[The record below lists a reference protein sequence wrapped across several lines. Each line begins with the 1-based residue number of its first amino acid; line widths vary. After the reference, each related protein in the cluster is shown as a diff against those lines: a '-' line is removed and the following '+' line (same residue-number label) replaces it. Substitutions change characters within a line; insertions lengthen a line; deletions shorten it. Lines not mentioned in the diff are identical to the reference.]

1 MRWMLPAC
9 PIWGFVACLAT
20 GLLCVSGAPAQNAP
34 GEGGTSAGLQTAR
47 SSVDDVGRATEW
59 GESYQI
65 RAFGQNPQAR
75 VMFSTFA
82 NDLRDSFRSSI
93 YRIRPN
99 GPIVRGGWT
108 IPIAV
113 ELWGDAR
120 DVYIGEDVIT
130 SLELRADNRVI
141 AKISVRLHDEFT
153 ERRFRLAVIEA
164 LLADLMLAPYG
175 KDPSLL
181 EGKDLEVPEWLV
193 HGFDLYI
200 EHRDGGRPSAFF
212 EGILKSGQMLKPDEL
227 FEVMDSASLDPISY
241 TIFRSSAG
249 AMVAALIDQPE
260 GDHALR
266 ALLGDLPGT
275 GKRAMAPLLRQHFPA
290 FREMDEGMEKWWALQ
305 VANFGQQQSF
315 EFMEWDETEHWLNEA
330 LKLRWRPQ
338 DTLVAE
344 NPKPGFFN
352 KLQKKPKQGPA
363 DPGWEGSLG
372 NYAEFMERDGAVEKL
387 DRCYFQLQAL
397 KRTGFP
403 LYRPVIDRYCAVIQK
418 VANNKIEGVDAELAN
433 LQELRGKIRNT
444 LVQTSD
450 YLNFFEATRA
460 PERSKAFDEYSKM
473 RRKLEEK
480 PPPRRNDRI
489 TRYLDYLEPEFR

>member
-1 MRWMLPAC
+1 MRWMFPAC
-9 PIWGFVACLAT
+9 PTWGFVAGLAA
-20 GLLCVSGAPAQNAP
+20 GLICASGSPAQDATS
-34 GEGGTSAGLQTAR
+34 GGGTSAGQQTAR
-47 SSVDDVGRATEW
+47 SSVDDVRRAAEW

-82 NDLRDSFRSSI
+82 NDIRDSFRSSV

-99 GPIVRGGWT
+99 GPIVRGGWA
-108 IPIAV
+108 IPIAI

-120 DVYIGEDVIT
+120 DVYIGEDVIN
-130 SLELRADNRVI
+130 SLELRADNRIV
-141 AKISVRLHDEFT
+141 AKISVRMHDEFT
-153 ERRFRLAVIEA
+153 ERRFRLAVIRA
-164 LLADLMLAPYG
+164 LLVDLMLAPYV
-175 KDPSLL
+175 KDPSFL

-200 EHRDGGRPSAFF
+200 EHRDGGRPSAYF
-212 EGILKSGQMLKPDEL
+212 EGILKSGQMLKPEEL
-227 FEVMDSASLDPISY
+227 FDVTDPDSLDPVSY

-266 ALLGDLPGT
+266 TLLGDLPGT
-275 GKRAMAPLLRQHFPA
+275 GRRAMAPLLRQHFPA

-305 VANFGQQQSF
+305 VASFGQQQSF

-330 LKLRWRPQ
+330 LRVRWEPQ
-338 DTLVAE
+338 EAPAAE
-344 NPKPGFFN
+344 KSKSGFFN
-352 KLQKKPKQGPA
+352 KFKKKPEQAAA
-363 DPGWEGSLG
+363 DPGWEGSLE
-372 NYAEFMERDGAVEKL
+372 NYAEFMKRDGAVEKL
-387 DRCYFQLQAL
+387 DRCYIQLQAL

-403 LYRPVIDRYCAVIQK
+403 LYRPVFDRYCAVIEK
-418 VANNKIEGVDAELAN
+418 IASKKIEGVDAELAD

-473 RRKLEEK
+473 RRELEEK
-480 PPPRRNDRI
+480 PSPRRNDRI